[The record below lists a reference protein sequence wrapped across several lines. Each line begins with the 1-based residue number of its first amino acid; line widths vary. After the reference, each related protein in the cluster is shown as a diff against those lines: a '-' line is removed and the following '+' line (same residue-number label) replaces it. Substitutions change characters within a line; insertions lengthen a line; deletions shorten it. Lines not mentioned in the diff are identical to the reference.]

1 MIRTLLLAAALAVA
15 AVTPSWSGA
24 AGPPVPPVPPA
35 MSPPHAP
42 PLPGPGAGPWVT
54 GGMMVSAFS
63 LIVCGVWECNATHNE
78 MSKEEAAPQS
88 FPSAASGGDINSAK
102 TTGRPAAAIA
112 SREAWPAVFKRRLR
126 PHST

>member
-24 AGPPVPPVPPA
+24 APIPPPPPPPPPT
-35 MSPPHAP
+35 PPHAVP
-42 PLPGPGAGPWVT
+42 QPGPGAGPWVT

-78 MSKEEAAPQS
+78 MSNQE
-88 FPSAASGGDINSAK
+88 
-102 TTGRPAAAIA
+102 
-112 SREAWPAVFKRRLR
+112 AVFSAVVPFGCFWWRQHFSKDHGPTCSNYRK
-126 PHST
+126 P